1 VPSSRILTGD
11 EWEAAQYAPHRVG
24 QDPTKPM
31 GPGRILTGD
40 EWEKAQSAGSVS
52 TLQFPALPK
61 VVQDGTQRSYG
72 GFGPSSPRMVSV
84 SGVAQSDAANR
95 LNPNSG
101 PLDRSIPEQLG
112 AGVHNLAQGFDYAA
126 LGLDP
131 TSAGAAHV
139 VAALGR
145 QVVEPAVEHPLVT
158 AAMLNPVGAA
168 IGTGMAVHTV
178 AAYGWQKAHEFF
190 MSPEERAKAEADPN
204 RVSGEAAAVQ
214 AVFLGLGGLAA
225 VKHVTDF
232 GSGMVEAGAQGVK
245 AADLG
250 PGFTPEGIDAAET
263 VRLQKEVNASSEAN
277 RQTAA
282 MQVRINAENAARR
295 DADAATQAA
304 LNAEDLRQEE
314 LTRQAALRALTGVR
328 RRPAAE
334 AAPYFETPKGAEV
347 LGTAAAQHGLPETSS
362 PYPPESPQD
371 VAWQAGHA
379 ATTETFPEGF
389 TMGGALTDN
398 RIPSDYTPP
407 KLPRGEPATPAT
419 PSAPGETASAGGPT
433 YTGPASL
440 YGRLSDDALGAEYRA
455 LLEKRTQ
462 EEPVAMAP
470 LWTPEREARAVE
482 QIENRRRP
490 DGSLAPADKKRLA
503 YLQLAEG
510 EMYNV
515 GRHTFESAA
524 AEQRLNAVNKHITAI
539 EKEIGLRGKDA
550 ADFAQPPAAG
560 NGSLP
565 PIEGTGETRTRGLA
579 TSVEQRAIAKDVT
592 DYLGDLPE
600 YRTVNMADQAAQASQ
615 LLSEN
620 PDLARQIALGDAP
633 APHGLIPEAVFKVV
647 ERKAL
652 EEGDVATLRDLAS
665 GGLTEQAT
673 TMGQRIAALADRD
686 PESPVTAI
694 QQVADARAAHLGD
707 LTDATAKV
715 MKEIEKTVNKAN
727 GNRAD
732 MLKTLSDFVD
742 GLRC

>member
-1 VPSSRILTGD
+1 MTAPVAPVPASGIMTGD
-11 EWEAAQYAPHRVG
+11 QWEAAQYAPHRVG

-40 EWEKAQSAGSVS
+40 EWDKAQSAGSLS
-52 TLQFPALPK
+52 TLKLPAMPK
-61 VVQDGTQRSYG
+61 FAADATQ
-72 GFGPSSPRMVSV
+72 
-84 SGVAQSDAANR
+84 R

-101 PLDRSIPEQLG
+101 PVDRSIPEQFG
-112 AGVHNLAQGFDYAA
+112 GKIHDLAQGFDYAA

-131 TSAGAAHV
+131 ASAGAAHV

-225 VKHVTDF
+225 VKAVGHLTDF
-232 GSGMVEAGAQGVK
+232 GDGVMEAGAAGVK
-245 AADLG
+245 PMTDVG
-250 PGFTPEGIDAAET
+250 PLKGFTQPALDAIRADELARAKQVTDRHAE
-263 VRLQKEVNASSEAN
+263 E
-277 RQTAA
+277 TA
-282 MQVRINAENAARR
+282 QVAAQR

-362 PYPPESPQD
+362 PYPPQSEQD
-371 VAWQAGHA
+371 AAWQAGHA
-379 ATTETFPEGF
+379 ATTATTETFPEGF

-407 KLPRGEPATPAT
+407 KLPRTEPGTPLEPGAL
-419 PSAPGETASAGGPT
+419 PSK
-433 YTGPASL
+433 GPAAL
-440 YGRLSDDALGAEYRA
+440 YGRLSDEALGAEYRA
-455 LLEKRTQ
+455 LLEKRAQ
-462 EEPVAMAP
+462 EEPVAMPP
-470 LWTPEREARAVE
+470 LWDAAREARAVD

-503 YLQLAEG
+503 YLQLTQGEG
-510 EMYNV
+510 YGV
-515 GRHTFESAA
+515 GRHTFESGA

-539 EKEIGLRGKDA
+539 EKEIASRGKDA
-550 ADFAQPPAAG
+550 ATFAQPPASG
-560 NGSLP
+560 NGALP
-565 PIEGTGETRTRGLA
+565 PIEGTGETKTRGLA

-615 LLSEN
+615 LLAEN

-665 GGLTEQAT
+665 GGLTTEAT